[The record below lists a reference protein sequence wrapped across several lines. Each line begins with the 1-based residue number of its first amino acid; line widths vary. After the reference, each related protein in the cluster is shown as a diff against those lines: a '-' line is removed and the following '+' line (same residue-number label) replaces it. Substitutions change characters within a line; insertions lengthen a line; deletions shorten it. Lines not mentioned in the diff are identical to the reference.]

1 VLPADDAPD
10 LGRKAGQGLGSR
22 FASAVDWA
30 VELHGGQ
37 TRKGT
42 GVPYV
47 AHLIEVAALVLLDGG
62 TESEAIA
69 GLLHDAIEDA
79 GVKPKQIRKRY
90 GRKVSKIVKACTETI
105 DGKLPGKSN
114 APRDASTWRARKQE
128 AIDHL
133 AAPDVP
139 TPVLRVKAADALANA
154 RSIVADLRRSGPE
167 VWQRFH
173 AGAIDQLWYYRS
185 LTVIL
190 MARHPGVLSDELRAA
205 VTEMEQLARWWFDVG
220 DPQPGSG

>member
-1 VLPADDAPD
+1 VTQADDATVRSGRV
-10 LGRKAGQGLGSR
+10 LGER
-22 FASAVDWA
+22 FASAVEWTVA
-30 VELHGGQ
+30 LHGGQ
-37 TRKGT
+37 VRKGT

-47 AHLIEVAALVLLDGG
+47 AHLLEVAALVLHDGG

-90 GRKVSKIVKACTETI
+90 GRKVSRIVKGCTETL
-105 DGKLPGKSN
+105 DGKLPTKSK

-128 AIDHL
+128 TIDHL
-133 AAPDVP
+133 AALDVT
-139 TPVLRVKAADALANA
+139 TPILRVKCADALANA
-154 RSIVADLRRSGPE
+154 RAIVADLRRTGPE

-173 AGAIDQLWYYRS
+173 AGAIDQLWYHRS
-185 LTVIL
+185 LAVIFVN
-190 MARHPGVLSDELRAA
+190 RHPGALSDELRAT
-205 VTEMEQLARWWFDVG
+205 VTEMEQLSRWWFDVG

>member
-1 VLPADDAPD
+1 MPDDDAGPRPVI
-10 LGRKAGQGLGSR
+10 GPR
-22 FASAVDWA
+22 FADA
-30 VELHGGQ
+30 VEWAAELHRSQ

-47 AHLIEVAALVLLDGG
+47 AHLLEVAALVLHDGG
-62 TESEAIA
+62 SESEAIA
-69 GLLHDAIEDA
+69 ALLHDAIEDA
-79 GVKPKQIRKRY
+79 RVKPKKIRRRY
-90 GRKVSKIVKACTETI
+90 GRKVARIVKACTETV
-105 DGKLPGKSN
+105 DGELPTKSK
-114 APRDASTWRARKQE
+114 APRDASTWRRRKQE

-139 TPVLRVKAADALANA
+139 TPVLRVKAADSLANA
-154 RSIVADLRRSGPE
+154 RSIVADLRRTGPE

-190 MARHPGVLSDELRAA
+190 VARHPGALSDELRAT
-205 VTEMEQLARWWFDVG
+205 VTEMEALSRWWFDVG
-220 DPQPGSG
+220 DPQPGAG